1 MKALIKTGII
11 CLAVVGLTFCQPPA
25 ENSNEETIQEESRIF
40 PVKISKLS
48 KSPVTRTL
56 EYTANLAAFKEIHY
70 APATPGRIEKINVN
84 IGSKVRKGQVLV
96 EMNETQLST
105 AITQLES
112 AKDSYDRM
120 KTLYEQGSMAEQQY
134 EQVKTQYEL
143 AQKNVEFLKD
153 NTTLQSPINGIV
165 TGKYFENGEMFSGAP
180 NTQAGKAAV
189 VSLMQINPLKVFV
202 SISQNHYAELK
213 KGMITEI
220 RTDIIPG
227 EVFEGKISKVH
238 PTINPMTRTFQVEI
252 IIPNKD
258 EVLRPGMYANIRIII
273 EEDEAVMLPSY
284 AVLKQAGTNTRY
296 VFVHENGKARKIN
309 VRLGKR
315 NNEEVEVISDEISEG
330 MQIIIDGQASLLDGS
345 DISIVK

>member
-11 CLAVVGLTFCQPPA
+11 CLAAFGLTFCQPPA
-25 ENSNEETIQEESRIF
+25 GKSDEETAQEESRIF
-40 PVKISKLS
+40 PVKISQLS
-48 KSPVTRTL
+48 KSKVTRTL
-56 EYTANLAAFKEIHY
+56 EYTANLSAFKEIHY
-70 APATPGRIEKINVN
+70 APASPGRIEKINVN

-96 EMNETQLST
+96 EMNETQLSS

-112 AKDSYDRM
+112 AKDSYQRM
-120 KTLYEQGSMAEQQY
+120 KTLYDQGSMAEQQY

-143 AQKNVEFLKD
+143 AQKNVDFLKE

-189 VSLMQINPLKVFV
+189 VSLMQINPLKAFV
-202 SISQNHYAELK
+202 SISQNHYAEVK
-213 KGMITEI
+213 EGMITKI

-252 IIPNKD
+252 VIPNKD
-258 EVLRPGMYANIRIII
+258 EVLRPGMYTNIRINI
-273 EEDEAVMLPSY
+273 EEDEALMLPIY
-284 AVLKQAGTNTRY
+284 AVLKQAGTNSRY
-296 VFVHENGKARKIN
+296 IFVHENGKARKIN
-309 VRLGKR
+309 VSLGKR
-315 NNEEVEVISDEISEG
+315 TNDQIEVISDEITEG
-330 MQIIIDGQASLLDGS
+330 MELIIEGQASLLNGS
-345 DISIVK
+345 DVSLVK